1 MGPYTKE
8 QLKTLL
14 KDAWTYENRAGWGA
28 EELETKYLGTV
39 RTGEYLKDLYVD
51 TAGNYW
57 FKMRVITDHGVVSFH
72 ESIFGRA
79 EREWERRQQR
89 RKQRRK

>member
-1 MGPYTKE
+1 MRKYTRE
-8 QLKTLL
+8 QLETCL

-28 EELETKYLGTV
+28 EELETEYIGTI
-39 RTGEYLKDLYVD
+39 RKGQELRDLYVD

-72 ESIFGRA
+72 ESIFGRP

-89 RKQRRK
+89 RERRR